1 MDEPRLT
8 GRVPRDR
15 IARLA
20 VPRPPPGVVE
30 GLLELSGVTELVSDA
45 LDELGIEATL
55 PAATLAPLVCG
66 ARAVGPALTVRNV
79 ALAVP
84 AHELIERGH
93 INRQADYEAH
103 NLTLPGDVL
112 VIEGHPAASNLGGM
126 SASLGRRQGGA
137 GAIVWGAIRDAAHI
151 RSIGYP
157 VWCRCVTPVT
167 GKWRQETAEI
177 NGVVTLGGVNVAC
190 GDLVVADES
199 GVAFVPRDRA
209 AEVLALASR
218 KSRADAARRALIE
231 RGVPI
236 ADFPVPDAAADL
248 E

>member
-1 MDEPRLT
+1 MNEPRLT
-8 GRVPRDR
+8 GRVARER
-15 IARLA
+15 IARFA
-20 VPRPPPGVVE
+20 VPRPPPGVVD
-30 GLLELSGVTELVSDA
+30 GLLELPGLTELVSDA

-55 PAATLAPLVCG
+55 PATAIAPVLAG
-66 ARAVGPALTVRNV
+66 ARVVGPALTLRNAPL
-79 ALAVP
+79 ALP
-84 AHELIERGH
+84 ARELIAKRH
-93 INRQADYEAH
+93 VNRQADYEAH

-112 VIEGHPAASNLGGM
+112 VIDGHIAASNLGGM

-137 GAIVWGAIRDAAHI
+137 GAIVWGAIRDVAHI

-167 GKWRQETAEI
+167 GKWRQETVEI
-177 NGVVTLGGVNVAC
+177 NGTVTIGGIAVAC

-209 AEVLALASR
+209 AEVLALAAR
-218 KSRADAARRALIE
+218 KARADDARRALIE
-231 RGVPI
+231 RGVTI